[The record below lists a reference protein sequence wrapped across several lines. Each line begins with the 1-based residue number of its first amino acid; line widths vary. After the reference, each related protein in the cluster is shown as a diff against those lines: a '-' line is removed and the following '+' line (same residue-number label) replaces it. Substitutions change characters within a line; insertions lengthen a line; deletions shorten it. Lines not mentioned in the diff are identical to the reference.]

1 MNAFKNAGLSVKFV
15 QIGNEI
21 NDGFLWPVGKPSQS
35 GFNNLSQLLH
45 SASSAVRTA
54 SPSSRIMIHLA
65 NGWKYDTINWFF
77 SNVFYQGA
85 FSTSDFDVFGFSMY
99 PFYGTSATLS
109 SLKTSLTNVVNW
121 FNKVGSKMNANVLTK

>member
-1 MNAFKNAGLSVKFV
+1 
-15 QIGNEI
+15 
-21 NDGFLWPVGKPSQS
+21 
-35 GFNNLSQLLH
+35 
-45 SASSAVRTA
+45 
-54 SPSSRIMIHLA
+54 MIHLA